1 MKKVF
6 GLLLVLVAALLAG
19 GAAFADDP
27 ITEVE
32 VTNEGELGSD
42 FTIQVRTNNGVR
54 TETMFF
60 ATGNVIQYK
69 RQLSTTWA
77 YSKVDTGTEGVFSL
91 TAIAADVQDPSNPNL
106 RCCCTFTCGGLWLHF
121 NPYAGDCYTGGTDC
135 EACQYDCNCGYQN
148 CPRGT
153 FPKIFPIVE

>member
-32 VTNEGELGSD
+32 VTKQGDLGLD
-42 FTIQVRTNNGVR
+42 FNIQMRTNNGVR
-54 TETMFF
+54 TETIFF
-60 ATGNVIQYK
+60 DEGHVIQYK

-77 YSKVDTGTEGVFSL
+77 YSQMDTSTDGVFSL
-91 TAIAADVQDPSNPNL
+91 TASAADVQDPGSPNL
-106 RCCCTFTCGGLWLHF
+106 RCCCTFECGGLWLHF
-121 NPYAGDCYTGGTDC
+121 DPYAGDCLTAGSDC
-135 EACQYDCNCGYQN
+135 ELCNYNCNCGYQN

-153 FPKIFPIVE
+153 FPKIFPID